1 MHQHLFLLRELV
13 KRDFKARYAGSLF
26 GFLWSFVTPI
36 WQLLMFT
43 FVFSTVMRISLLG
56 ERTDSFAVF
65 LFCGLLPWAAF
76 QEGVQRASTAV
87 TDNANLVKKQ
97 RFPSQILILT
107 VVLAAVVHQAI
118 ASALFGGYL
127 AVTGQ
132 LHVGGLPVLLLA
144 LPLQLAMTIGL
155 GLLLATAHVFFRDI
169 AQVVGLAFLGW
180 FYITPIVYPLSMVP
194 PGYRRWLEFNP
205 VTALVGLYRQ
215 AFLGG
220 EGLPAGTR
228 TLVIVAALIL
238 SVGIWLFGHFKPAF
252 VDEL

>member
-26 GFLWSFVTPI
+26 GFLWSFVTPV

-56 ERTDSFAVF
+56 ERTESFAVF

-118 ASALFGGYL
+118 AGALFSSYL
-127 AVTGQ
+127 AMTGQ
-132 LHVGGLPVLLLA
+132 LSTSALPILFLA
-144 LPLQLAMTIGL
+144 LPLQLALTIGL

-169 AQVVGLAFLGW
+169 AQLVGLIFLGW
-180 FYITPIVYPLSMVP
+180 FYVTPIVYPLSMVP
-194 PGYRRWLEFNP
+194 AEYRRWLELNP

-220 EGLPAGTR
+220 EGLPPGTWS
-228 TLVIVAALIL
+228 LVVVAALIL
-238 SVGIWLFGHFKPAF
+238 SIGIWLFGHFKPAF